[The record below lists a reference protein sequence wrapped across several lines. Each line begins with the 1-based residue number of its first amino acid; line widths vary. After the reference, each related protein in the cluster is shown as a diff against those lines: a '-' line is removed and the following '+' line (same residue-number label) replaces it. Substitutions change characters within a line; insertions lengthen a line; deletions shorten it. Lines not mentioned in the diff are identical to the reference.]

1 MYDGRQPPGPASR
14 HHGSQHHGRVKE
26 LENLNAV
33 VAKPELRDSR
43 ARASEY
49 ESFNVV
55 TVAARAAQLDRDGR
69 GSIF

>member
-33 VAKPELRDSR
+33 VAKLRDSR